1 MSNGSF
7 YSVKCDFEQNHN
19 GEFANAER
27 KKDEGPNCRQ
37 MILQLHSTLSTISTP
52 AQICTTLKSEKST
65 DKKKRE
71 KVIACFLNFQFFI
84 FLTFS
89 LLYAAYTANIV
100 SLLQSP
106 SKSIRTMEDL
116 YRSKLELYVE
126 DTPYSRVYF
135 SAPDNS
141 PFQKKVIQEKITVP
155 GIKDNFI
162 KVDVGVARVRK
173 GLQAFYG
180 EETAIYRLMEDTFFE
195 HEKCDV
201 VSIDFISL
209 GFPYVAFKRH
219 SPYTEIFRVK

>member
-1 MSNGSF
+1 M
-7 YSVKCDFEQNHN
+7 
-19 GEFANAER
+19 
-27 KKDEGPNCRQ
+27 
-37 MILQLHSTLSTISTP
+37 
-52 AQICTTLKSEKST
+52 
-65 DKKKRE
+65 
-71 KVIACFLNFQFFI
+71 
-84 FLTFS
+84 TFS

-135 SAPDNS
+135 SAPNNS

-173 GLQAFYG
+173 GLQAFFG

-209 GFPYVAFKRH
+209 GFPYVAFKKH